1 MNSTLSGSR
10 LKHPFFNYIKP
21 YMVYFKDIQKILK
34 ENLRFTRN
42 CESKKEF
49 FTKHSQVNF
58 ILIRTFSG
66 LDLQILK
73 FTNHFFFVVNRFN

>member
-1 MNSTLSGSR
+1 MSSTLSGSR

-42 CESKKEF
+42 CESKREF

-66 LDLQILK
+66 LNPRVLTFINNFCL
-73 FTNHFFFVVNRFN
+73 VVNRFD